1 MSFSFTKKQLALRL
15 VIFLFLVFLSIV
27 QVWYASISQ
36 LSFIGKTE
44 QARIGLGSDFEAMT
58 RLARQKHIFD
68 ADIAG
73 ARQLLSSALKT
84 NPVFIPAWIALA
96 ELYNDKGDR
105 EKTDAVY
112 DYVDELTSG
121 IKRWRW
127 EKALAAYQ
135 IGKADMLP
143 AELEYIIREIPGKN
157 RADALKLAYTLW
169 ETPEELLENVGG
181 ENVFHLFRHAIS
193 TKAADKALYFWNLI
207 EEDEELWTEG
217 HLLSLFDMLLATDRV
232 ADARPIWEKYY
243 AHGEILYNGDFSLPF
258 LRRAFGWRLN
268 KGKGFEVQIKQDPD
282 SEKGNVVYFRFKGW
296 ENLNLYNLT
305 QIVPVQGGN
314 VYELAAEMKSE
325 KLTTDQRPQFEV
337 YGHKCKGPVVRSTM
351 PDPDQEWLVHKFS
364 MMVPEQCTAIVVRL
378 RRYPSR
384 HIDNKIRG
392 KLWIRNL
399 EIREV
404 GRVVPFI

>member
-1 MSFSFTKKQLALRL
+1 MSLSFSKKQLALRL
-15 VIFLFLVFLSIV
+15 IIFLFLVFMSAV
-27 QVWYASISQ
+27 QVWYAGISQ
-36 LSFIGKTE
+36 LSFTGKTE
-44 QARIGLGSDFEAMT
+44 KTKIGLSSDFEAMT
-58 RLARQKHIFD
+58 RMARQKHIFD
-68 ADIAG
+68 ADITG
-73 ARQLLSSALKT
+73 AQQLLSSALKT
-84 NPVFIPAWIALA
+84 NPVFIPAWIALV
-96 ELYNDKGDR
+96 ELYNDMGDK

-112 DYVDELTSG
+112 NYVDELTSRV
-121 IKRWRW
+121 KRWRW

-135 IGKADMLP
+135 IGKAEVLP

-169 ETPEELLENVGG
+169 ETPEDLLENVGG
-181 ENVFHLFRHAIS
+181 ENVFHLFLHAIS
-193 TKAADKALYFWNLI
+193 TRNADKALYFWNLI
-207 EEDEELWTEG
+207 EEDELWTEG
-217 HLLSLFDMLLATDRV
+217 YLLSLFDMLLATGRV

-268 KGKGFEVQIKQDPD
+268 KGKGFEVQVKQAPD
-282 SEKGNVVYFRFKGW
+282 SRKGNVVYFKFKGW

-305 QIVPVQGGN
+305 QIVPVQGGV
-314 VYELAAEMKSE
+314 VYELTAEMKSE
-325 KLTTDQRPQFEV
+325 KLTTDQRPQFEMSG
-337 YGHKCKGPVVRSTM
+337 YNCKASAVRSTM

-378 RRYPSR
+378 RRNPSR

-399 EIREV
+399 EIREA
-404 GRVVPFI
+404 GRVIPFL